1 MQTLLSPSS
10 TNKQKEVK
18 VGRVSRAL
26 YLPLQLG
33 TNSLSSLLNDYPVL
47 INDHKNTSPVFKSKN
62 QTKMSVWRVDPDRT
76 HLVRLEPGV
85 SNPIAQGAEI
95 QNTLKVTG
103 RTGETKLNFLK
114 HTHKKEKLSEYIVL
128 E

>member
-62 QTKMSVWRVDPDRT
+62 QTKMSV
-76 HLVRLEPGV
+76 
-85 SNPIAQGAEI
+85 
-95 QNTLKVTG
+95 
-103 RTGETKLNFLK
+103 
-114 HTHKKEKLSEYIVL
+114 
-128 E
+128 